1 MITLVQIELSLADP
15 SEMSIFL
22 AAAEWAEGLLL
33 GTLATVIA
41 VIAIAAV
48 GYLMIMGRVKIRRG
62 LTVVL
67 GCFILFGAPF
77 IARGFR
83 GLGGDGAA
91 TASNVEPP
99 EATAT
104 PLLPK
109 QVPETYDPYAGAA
122 VVRQ

>member
-15 SEMSIFL
+15 SEVSILL
-22 AAAEWAEGLLL
+22 AAAEWVEALLL

-77 IARGFR
+77 IARGLR
-83 GLGGDGAA
+83 GIGDDGA
-91 TASNVEPP
+91 TIVPDVEPP
-99 EATAT
+99 GVAAT

-109 QVPETYDPYAGAA
+109 QVPENYDPYAGASVA
-122 VVRQ
+122 RP

>member
-1 MITLVQIELSLADP
+1 
-15 SEMSIFL
+15 
-22 AAAEWAEGLLL
+22 
-33 GTLATVIA
+33 
-41 VIAIAAV
+41 
-48 GYLMIMGRVKIRRG
+48 MIMGRVKIWRG

-109 QVPETYDPYAGAA
+109 QAPENYDPYAGAA